1 MELFLLML
9 IILNPFSQ
17 VLYLR
22 ELFNR
27 MAFGEFLNTHFRASF
42 LSFVI
47 LAIFAFAGQPILEDV
62 FQVSLGSLRV
72 FGGLVNIY
80 VAYRFITVGEGST
93 LLFRG
98 DIKDLAPHITLPY
111 MIGPG
116 VLWVAILMGR
126 MHGILIAA
134 GLIAGVLGIN
144 MAVVL
149 VAYRLFGAVEH
160 ERETRFAKYFAVMM
174 RTMALF
180 VGAIGVEMIF
190 GGIMELIDS
199 RVGGPID
206 ETIMETPSKV

>member
-1 MELFLLML
+1 MKLFLLML

-22 ELFNR
+22 ELFTR
-27 MAFGEFLNTHFRASF
+27 LTFPEFLNTHFRASLF
-42 LSFVI
+42 SFSI
-47 LAIFAFAGQPILEDV
+47 LALFAVAGQPLLEQV

-72 FGGLVNIY
+72 FGGLVNLY

-116 VLWVAILMGR
+116 VLWVAVLMGR
-126 MHGILIAA
+126 MHGSLMAA
-134 GLIAGVLGIN
+134 AMIAGVLAIN
-144 MAVVL
+144 MGVVL
-149 VAYRLFGAVEH
+149 SAYRLFGSARE
-160 ERETRFAKYFAVMM
+160 ERETRFAKYFAVLM

-180 VGAIGVEMIF
+180 IGAIGVEMIF
-190 GGIMELIDS
+190 GGIMEMIDS
-199 RVGGPID
+199 RTRMV
-206 ETIMETPSKV
+206 

>member
-22 ELFNR
+22 ELFDR
-27 MAFGEFLNTHFRASF
+27 LAFSDFFSTHFRATAISF
-42 LSFVI
+42 SI
-47 LAIFAFAGQPILEDV
+47 LAVFALVGEPILKEV

-72 FGGLVNIY
+72 FGGIVNLY
-80 VAYRFITVGEGST
+80 VAYRFIAVGEGST

-98 DIKDLAPHITLPY
+98 DIKDLAPNITLPY

-126 MHGILIAA
+126 SHGAVLAS
-134 GLIAGVLGIN
+134 GLIAGVLALN
-144 MAVVL
+144 MGVVL
-149 VAYRLFGAVEH
+149 VAYRLFRSAGTV
-160 ERETRFAKYFAVMM
+160 RETRFAKYFAVLM
-174 RTMALF
+174 RIMALF

-190 GGIMELIDS
+190 GGVMDLIES
-199 RVGGPID
+199 R
-206 ETIMETPSKV
+206 PSAG

>member
-1 MELFLLML
+1 MDLFLLML

-22 ELFNR
+22 ELFSR
-27 MAFGEFLNTHFRASF
+27 LSFTEFFDTHFRASTM
-42 LSFVI
+42 SFTI
-47 LAIFAFAGQPILEDV
+47 LAVFAIAGQPILEHV

-72 FGGLVNIY
+72 FGGLVNLY

-98 DIKDLAPHITLPY
+98 DIKDLAPQITLPY

-126 MHGILIAA
+126 VNGPLLAA
-134 GLIAGVLGIN
+134 GMIAGVLSIN
-144 MAVVL
+144 MGVVL
-149 VAYRLFGAVEH
+149 AAYRLFGAAPE
-160 ERETRFAKYFAVMM
+160 EQETRFAKYMAVLM

-180 VGAIGVEMIF
+180 IGAIGVEMIF
-190 GGIMELIDS
+190 GGVMEMMDDPRRS
-199 RVGGPID
+199 EVGP
-206 ETIMETPSKV
+206 PS

>member
-22 ELFNR
+22 ELFSR
-27 MAFGEFLNTHFRASF
+27 LSFTEFLDTHFRASLF
-42 LSFVI
+42 SFAI
-47 LAIFAFAGQPILEDV
+47 LAVFAVAGQPILEDV

-72 FGGLVNIY
+72 FGGLVNLY
-80 VAYRFITVGEGST
+80 VAYRFMTVGAGST

-98 DIKDLAPHITLPY
+98 EIKDLAPHITLPY

-126 MHGILIAA
+126 LHGALLAA
-134 GLIAGVLGIN
+134 GMIIGVLGIN

-149 VAYRLFGAVEH
+149 AAYRLFGAAE
-160 ERETRFAKYFAVMM
+160 EDRETRFAKYFAVMM

-180 VGAIGVEMIF
+180 IGAIGVEMIF
-190 GGIMELIDS
+190 GGVMEMIDS
-199 RVGGPID
+199 R
-206 ETIMETPSKV
+206 TTTL